1 LPGIFVGL
9 ANFPDVFI
17 TSPGLSSGTGDCN
30 GVDDVPSNG
39 AAIERRVGVSG
50 TGSKS

>member
-17 TSPGLSSGTGDCN
+17 TSPGLSSGTGDCA
-30 GVDDVPSNG
+30 GEEVPSNG